1 MWGGLESRENGTGTA
16 ASEALVV
23 VRPTTRQQQQEL
35 LANLRELIVALEVRH
50 ASIERE
56 GVHRIAQDAAALRRQ
71 ADVRI
76 AEIEA
81 VSDPTRT
88 EASQGQLK

>member
-1 MWGGLESRENGTGTA
+1 MWGGLESRENGTGTT

-35 LANLRELIVALEVRH
+35 LANLRELIVALDRRVPH
-50 ASIERE
+50 LERE
-56 GVHRIAQDAAALRRQ
+56 GEHRIAQDAAALRRQ
-71 ADVRI
+71 AEERI